1 MILSAARVCA
11 AGAIIVPQVALD
23 PAAVVSAVTL
33 EPSQLFVQ
41 FVSRAV
47 RVRAGFGGFD
57 RLLVP
62 MRDCEAPRDAIE
74 FREDVPPLF
83 TASSNLHGIVYTNII
98 HDTV

>member
-1 MILSAARVCA
+1 MSAARVCA
-11 AGAIIVPQVALD
+11 AVAVKAGQMVVAHWTAQVWAK
-23 PAAVVSAVTL
+23 TL